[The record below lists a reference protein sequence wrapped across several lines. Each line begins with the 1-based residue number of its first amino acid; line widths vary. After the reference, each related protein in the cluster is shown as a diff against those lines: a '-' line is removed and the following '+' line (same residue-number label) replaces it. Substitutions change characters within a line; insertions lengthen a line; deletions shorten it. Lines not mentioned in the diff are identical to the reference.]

1 MSSDVHEAIADV
13 NREFTE
19 AFARGDSAGVAAFYT
34 TDGQLLPPNSE
45 IVTGHEPIAG
55 FWQFVMGLGVKTIR
69 LDSSEVG
76 VQGGMAVEIGQ
87 YTLSGADGNA
97 VDTGKYLVVW
107 RNEGGSWK
115 LHRDIWNTSMPA

>member
-19 AFARGDSAGVAAFYT
+19 AFARGDSAGVATFYT
-34 TDGQLLPPNSE
+34 ADGQLLPPNSE
-45 IVTGHEPIAG
+45 IVTGHESIAG
-55 FWQFVMGLGVKTIR
+55 FWQFVMGLGIKTIR

-97 VDTGKYLVVW
+97 MDTGKYLVVW

>member
-1 MSSDVHEAIADV
+1 
-13 NREFTE
+13 
-19 AFARGDSAGVAAFYT
+19 
-34 TDGQLLPPNSE
+34 
-45 IVTGHEPIAG
+45 
-55 FWQFVMGLGVKTIR
+55 MGLGIKTIR

-97 VDTGKYLVVW
+97 MDTGKYLVVW